1 MKKIF
6 QILSLF
12 PLLALLLM
20 PTGSVYAQGPDPDGG
35 GQVIFG
41 RGYTVESGDTFEGD
55 LVVFGGN
62 VIIEEDATLNG
73 NLVVIGGTITSNGET
88 KGDVVVVGGQVSLEE
103 AALVAGD
110 VVTVGGQLQQAEG
123 AKIEGDVVNNV
134 APDIVL
140 PPARIPPTAPGTP
153 NVPEI
158 PSPNFNI
165 HFNPFAEVF
174 WIFFWAVIVAAFSML
189 LSLFWQPQIE
199 RAGSVIITQP
209 LMTGAIGL
217 LSFFIAA
224 ILFLTI
230 IPPIL
235 VAFAWLFGVVAMGSQ
250 VGERF
255 SKAVN
260 QVWSPVLTI
269 GFGTFLL
276 MLVGGAIGLVPC
288 LGGLTLFLLGM
299 VGIGGSVIT
308 WFGVRMPQIPAMTV
322 YTPPTDSGGASGQV
336 PPAA

>member
-1 MKKIF
+1 MKIIYKILTF
-6 QILSLF
+6 FS
-12 PLLALLLM
+12 LLALMLM
-20 PTGSVYAQGPDPDGG
+20 PASPAYAQGPNPDG

-41 RGYTVESGDTFEGD
+41 RSYTLESGETFEGD

-62 VIIEEDATLNG
+62 VTIEDDATLNG
-73 NLVVIGGTITSNGET
+73 NLVVIGGTIKSNGET
-88 KGDVVVVGGQVSLEE
+88 NGDVVAVGGQISLEE
-103 AALVAGD
+103 SAQVAGN
-110 VVTVGGQLQQAEG
+110 VVTVGGQLEQAEG
-123 AKIEGDVVNNV
+123 AKIAGDVINNV

-140 PPARIPPTAPGTP
+140 PTAKIPPTAPGTP
-153 NVPEI
+153 NVPDI
-158 PSPNFNI
+158 PTPNINV

-174 WIFFWAVIVAAFSML
+174 WIFFWAVIVAAFAML

-199 RAGSVIITQP
+199 RTGNVIITQP

-217 LSFFIAA
+217 LAFVVAA

-230 IPPIL
+230 VPPLIA
-235 VAFAWLFGVVAMGSQ
+235 AFAWLFGVVAMGSQ

-288 LGGLTLFLLGM
+288 LGGMALFLLGM
-299 VGIGGSVIT
+299 LGIGGSVIT
-308 WFGVRMPQIPAMTV
+308 WFGVRLPQVPAVTV
-322 YTPPTDSGGASGQV
+322 YTPPTDSGPV

>member
-1 MKKIF
+1 MKLTSKIF
-6 QILSLF
+6 I
-12 PLLALLLM
+12 LLLLLTLLLV
-20 PTGSVYAQGPDPDGG
+20 PTGSAYAQGPTPGNG

-41 RGYTVESGDTFEGD
+41 QSFTLESDETFEGD

-62 VIIEEDATLNG
+62 VTIEEDASLDG

-88 KGDVVVVGGQVSLEE
+88 SGDMVVVGGQISLEE
-103 AALVAGD
+103 AALVGGD
-110 VVTVGGQLQQAEG
+110 VVTVGGQLTQAEG
-123 AKIEGDVVNNV
+123 AKIEGEVVNNV

-140 PPARIPPTAPGTP
+140 PPARIPPTAPETP
-153 NVPEI
+153 NVPVI
-158 PSPNFNI
+158 PTPNI
-165 HFNPFAEVF
+165 DIRINPLAEVF
-174 WIFFWAVIVAAFSML
+174 WIFFWAVIVAAFSMV
-189 LSLFWQPQIE
+189 LSLFLQPQIE
-199 RAGSVIITQP
+199 RTGNVIIAQP

-217 LSFFIAA
+217 LAFFIAA
-224 ILFLTI
+224 ILFLTV
-230 IPPIL
+230 IPPVL
-235 VAFAWLFGVVAMGSQ
+235 AAFAWLFGVVAMGSQ

-276 MLVGGAIGLVPC
+276 MLVGGAIGLIPC
-288 LGGLTLFLLGM
+288 LGGLMLFLLGM

-308 WFGVRMPQIPAMTV
+308 WFGVRLPQVPAVTV
-322 YTPPTDSGGASGQV
+322 YTPPTDSGQV